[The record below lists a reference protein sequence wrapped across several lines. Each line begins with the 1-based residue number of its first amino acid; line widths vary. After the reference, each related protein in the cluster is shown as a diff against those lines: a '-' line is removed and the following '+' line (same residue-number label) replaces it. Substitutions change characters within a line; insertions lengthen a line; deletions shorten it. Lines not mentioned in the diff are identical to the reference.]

1 MKGTRDKEYNE
12 KAKKQTWHPLCSDRL
27 NKGTEGVKE
36 KKPKKTKEKTETA
49 WYSPAVP
56 PPTA

>member
-12 KAKKQTWHPLCSDRL
+12 KAKKQTWHPLCSNRL
-27 NKGTEGVKE
+27 NKGTEDVKE
-36 KKPKKTKEKTETA
+36 QKTKTEIA

-56 PPTA
+56 PSTA

>member
-12 KAKKQTWHPLCSDRL
+12 KAKKQTWHPLCFNHL
-27 NKGTEGVKE
+27 NKRTKDVREQKTAKE
-36 KKPKKTKEKTETA
+36 KQTA

-56 PPTA
+56 LPTA